1 MKAVVTTTKTNCA
14 YKTKMRR
21 WEH

>member
-1 MKAVVTTTKTNCA
+1 MKAIVTSTKTNCA
-14 YKTKMRR
+14 YKTKKRR